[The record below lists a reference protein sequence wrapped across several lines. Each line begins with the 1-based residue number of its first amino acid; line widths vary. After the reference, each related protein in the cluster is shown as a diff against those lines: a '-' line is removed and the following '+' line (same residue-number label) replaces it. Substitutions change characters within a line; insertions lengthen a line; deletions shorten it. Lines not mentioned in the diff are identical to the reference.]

1 MTNYKNNIEN
11 LIVRYLS
18 AEISED
24 ENKELFDW
32 INHSAQN
39 KSDFI
44 AIKDIWDSSR
54 KISDHAD
61 EQLAVFYKRQ
71 YLKSRD
77 SKIVFIKRTLSVAAI
92 LLMAFIINNLVPR
105 TTNKSIDSI
114 QVFSV
119 PLGSRSKV
127 LLADGTEVNL
137 NSGSELT
144 ISEAFTSRNRTA
156 TLTGEAFFNVKTD
169 PNHPFIVRTDNFD
182 IKVTGTRFNVC
193 AYKEDKQST
202 TTLTEGKIELQIQN
216 SNKVVNINP
225 GEKFSLDNKKHDYS
239 LAIADVEQE
248 TAWKSGEFIFK
259 KIMLIDL
266 TKRLERWYDVKLT
279 FSDDR
284 LASFSYSGRFKNQET
299 IWQILDALKLTSPID
314 YKRISYREF
323 KIINKSINK

>member
-1 MTNYKNNIEN
+1 MNKYESNIEN
-11 LIVRYLS
+11 LIIRYLS
-18 AEISED
+18 SEISDD
-24 ENKELFDW
+24 ENKELSDW
-32 INHSAQN
+32 INQSSHN

-44 AIKDIWDSSR
+44 VIKDIWDSSR
-54 KISDHAD
+54 KISDRAD
-61 EQLAVFYKRQ
+61 EQLAIFYKRQ

-77 SKIVFIKRTLSVAAI
+77 SRMVFIKRTISVAAI
-92 LLMAFIINNLVPR
+92 LLLALIIGNLVPK
-105 TTNKSIDSI
+105 TTNTSTDSL

-127 LLADGTEVNL
+127 ILADGTEVNL

-144 ISEAFTSRNRTA
+144 ISDSFSSSNRTA
-156 TLTGEAFFNVKTD
+156 TLSGEAFFNVKTD
-169 PNHPFIVRTDNFD
+169 PKHPFIVRTENFD
-182 IKVTGTRFNVC
+182 IKVTGTQFNVC

-202 TTLTEGKIELQIQN
+202 TTLAEGKIELQIQN
-216 SNKVVNINP
+216 SNRVVNVNP
-225 GEKFSLDNKKHDYS
+225 GEKFSLDNTQQDYS

-248 TAWKSGEFIFK
+248 TAWKNNEFIFK
-259 KIMLIDL
+259 KIRLIDL

-323 KIINKSINK
+323 KIIHKSIN

>member
-1 MTNYKNNIEN
+1 MNKYENNIEN

-18 AEISED
+18 SEISDD

-32 INHSAQN
+32 INQSSQN
-39 KSDFI
+39 ESNFI
-44 AIKDIWDSSR
+44 VIKDIWDSSR
-54 KISDHAD
+54 KISDRVD

-77 SKIVFIKRTLSVAAI
+77 SRMVFIKRTIYVAAI
-92 LLMAFIINNLVPR
+92 LLSAFIIGNLLPT
-105 TTNKSIDSI
+105 TTNKSIDSL

-127 LLADGTEVNL
+127 LLVDGTEVNL

-144 ISEAFTSRNRTA
+144 ISNSFSSSNRIA
-156 TLTGEAFFNVKTD
+156 TLSGEAFFNVKTD
-169 PNHPFIVRTDNFD
+169 PKYPFTVRTENFD
-182 IKVTGTRFNVC
+182 IKVTGTQFNVC
-193 AYKEDKQST
+193 AYKEDKQSS

-216 SNKVVNINP
+216 SNKVININP
-225 GEKFSLDNKKHDYS
+225 GEKFSLDNTRQDYS

-248 TAWKSGEFIFK
+248 TAWKDGEFIFK
-259 KIMLIDL
+259 KIRLIDL

-323 KIINKSINK
+323 KIIHRSIN